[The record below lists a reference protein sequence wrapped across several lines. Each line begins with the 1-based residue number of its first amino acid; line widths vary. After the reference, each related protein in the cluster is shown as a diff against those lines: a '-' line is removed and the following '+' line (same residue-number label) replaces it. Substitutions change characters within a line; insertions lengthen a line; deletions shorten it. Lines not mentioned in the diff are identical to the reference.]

1 MFGISKVKY
10 ILFLLVF
17 ITTSSCSD
25 IIHDNNTSKETKLI
39 KLSTNMGDIT
49 LELYADKAPET
60 VANFLKYT
68 KEGKLNGTIFHRVI
82 PNFMIQG
89 GGHLPNMS
97 QIDTFDPII
106 NESSNNISNKK
117 GTIAMARTSSPNSAT
132 SQFFI
137 NLRDNEFL
145 DKANAADGYGYCVF
159 GQVTEG
165 IEIVE
170 QIGGVTTGNNA
181 GHSDVPIENVAVSY
195 THLTLPTSH
204 NV

>member
-1 MFGISKVKY
+1 MLNIFKVKY
-10 ILFLLVF
+10 ILLLLVF
-17 ITTSSCSD
+17 ISTASCSD
-25 IIHDNNTSKETKLI
+25 IIHDNNNSKETKLI

-49 LELYADKAPET
+49 IELFADQAPET

-89 GGHLPNMS
+89 GGHLPDMT

-106 NESSNNISNKK
+106 NESNNNISNKK

-137 NLRDNEFL
+137 NLRDNDFL

-159 GQVTEG
+159 GQVTG
-165 IEIVE
+165 GLEIVE
-170 QIGGVTTGNNA
+170 QIGVVATGNNS
-181 GHSDVPIENVAVSY
+181 GHSDVPIESIVIQSVD
-195 THLTLPTSH
+195 
-204 NV
+204 VIE

>member
-1 MFGISKVKY
+1 MLKISKIKY
-10 ILFLLVF
+10 VLFLLVF
-17 ITTSSCSD
+17 ITTTSCSD
-25 IIHDNNTSKETKLI
+25 IIHENNASKETKLI
-39 KLSTNMGDIT
+39 KLTTNMGDIT
-49 LELYADKAPET
+49 IELYQDKAPET

-89 GGHLPNMS
+89 GGHLPDMS

-106 NESSNNISNKK
+106 NESDNNISNKK

-137 NLRDNEFL
+137 NLRDNDFL
-145 DKANAADGYGYCVF
+145 DKVNAADGYGYCVF

-170 QIGGVTTGNNA
+170 QIGLVATGNNA
-181 GHSDVPIENVAVSY
+181 GHSDVPIENIIINSVDIIE
-195 THLTLPTSH
+195 
-204 NV
+204 

>member
-17 ITTSSCSD
+17 ITTSSYSD
-25 IIHDNNTSKETKLI
+25 IIHYNNTSKETKLI

-89 GGHLPNMS
+89 GGHLPDMS
-97 QIDTFDPII
+97 QITTFDPII
-106 NESSNNISNKK
+106 NESSNNVSNKK

-170 QIGGVTTGNNA
+170 QIGGVATGNNA
-181 GHSDVPIENVAVSY
+181 GHSDVPIENVVINS
-195 THLTLPTSH
+195 
-204 NV
+204 VEVIE

>member
-10 ILFLLVF
+10 IFFLLVF
-17 ITTSSCSD
+17 IATSLFSD
-25 IIHDNNTSKETKLI
+25 IIHDNITSKETKLI

-60 VANFLKYT
+60 VANFLKYI

-89 GGHLPNMS
+89 GGHLPDMS
-97 QIDTFDPII
+97 QIATFDPII

-159 GQVTEG
+159 GQVTVG

-170 QIGGVTTGNNA
+170 QIGVVATGNNA
-181 GHSDVPIENVAVSY
+181 GHSDVPIENVVIDS
-195 THLTLPTSH
+195 
-204 NV
+204 VEVIE